1 MDLQPGSSI
10 MPGKVNPVI
19 PEAVLQ
25 VAMQVAGNDTAI
37 MLGGQSGFFELNTA
51 LPLIA
56 HNLLQSIRL
65 LASAVAV
72 FNERC
77 IRGITA
83 DISRCA
89 AFIEQSLALV
99 TALVPHIGYD
109 KAAAIAKTA
118 HAEGKTIMEIAIR
131 EKVLPE
137 DKLGDLLK

>member
-1 MDLQPGSSI
+1 

-37 MLGGQSGFFELNTA
+37 LLGAQSGHFELNTA

-65 LASAVAV
+65 LTSAATV
-72 FNERC
+72 FGDRC

-83 DISRCA
+83 NAERCGE
-89 AFIEQSLALV
+89 FIEKSLALA

-109 KAAAIAKTA
+109 RAAEIAKTA
-118 HAEGKTIMEIAIR
+118 HAEGKTVKEVAKR
-131 EKVLPE
+131 EKVLPDDILE
-137 DKLGDLLK
+137 KILG